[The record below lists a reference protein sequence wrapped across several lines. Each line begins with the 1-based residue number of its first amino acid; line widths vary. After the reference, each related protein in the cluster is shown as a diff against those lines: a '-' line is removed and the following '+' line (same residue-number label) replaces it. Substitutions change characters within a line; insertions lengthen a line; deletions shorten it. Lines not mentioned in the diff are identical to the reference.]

1 LKAVAAL
8 AANLGIVNRR
18 SAALPPHLKK
28 CCKQFTRVFLI
39 TLSIIHKTTNI
50 DLQEFGINS

>member
-1 LKAVAAL
+1 LKAVAAP
-8 AANLGIVNRR
+8 AANRAIVIAGL
-18 SAALPPHLKK
+18 AALPPHLKK

-39 TLSIIHKTTNI
+39 TASIIHKTTDV